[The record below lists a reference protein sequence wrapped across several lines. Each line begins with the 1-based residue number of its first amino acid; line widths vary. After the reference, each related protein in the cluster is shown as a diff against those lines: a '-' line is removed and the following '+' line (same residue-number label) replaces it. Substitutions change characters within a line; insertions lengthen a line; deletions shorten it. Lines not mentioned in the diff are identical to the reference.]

1 MTSAK
6 ILYLAR
12 YRVPHAIMSLQP
24 EFTKHLI
31 GVDRTCI
38 ASPVPKDE
46 LWAVFEQYG
55 VDTTKFDYAPDSEI
69 YRLYPEVNN
78 WVFEGDYRT
87 YWLRQQAIT
96 VMHDHEI
103 IVKVI

>member
-24 EFTKHLI
+24 EFTRHLI

-46 LWAVFEQYG
+46 LWEVFEKHG
-55 VDTTKFDYAPDSEI
+55 IDTAKFDYAPDSEI
-69 YRLYPEVNN
+69 YR
-78 WVFEGDYRT
+78 
-87 YWLRQQAIT
+87 I
-96 VMHDHEI
+96 
-103 IVKVI
+103 

>member
-24 EFTKHLI
+24 EFTRHLI

-38 ASPVPKDE
+38 ASPVPRDE
-46 LWAVFEQYG
+46 LWTVFEQYG
-55 VDTTKFDYAPDSEI
+55 VDTSNFDYAPDSEI
-69 YRLYPEVNN
+69 YIRIRNKDIKAKV
-78 WVFEGDYRT
+78 
-87 YWLRQQAIT
+87 
-96 VMHDHEI
+96 
-103 IVKVI
+103 VKMPFYKK

>member
-31 GVDRTCI
+31 GIDRTCI
-38 ASPVPKDE
+38 ASPVPQEE
-46 LWAVFEQYG
+46 LCFSGLAW
-55 VDTTKFDYAPDSEI
+55 
-69 YRLYPEVNN
+69 
-78 WVFEGDYRT
+78 
-87 YWLRQQAIT
+87 RQTI
-96 VMHDHEI
+96 
-103 IVKVI
+103 

>member
-38 ASPVPKDE
+38 ASPVPKEE
-46 LWAVFEQYG
+46 LWPIFEKYNI
-55 VDTTKFDYAPDSEI
+55 DTTNFDYAPDSEI

-87 YWLRQQAIT
+87 YWHVTGVGELPSTQ
-96 VMHDHEI
+96 
-103 IVKVI
+103 